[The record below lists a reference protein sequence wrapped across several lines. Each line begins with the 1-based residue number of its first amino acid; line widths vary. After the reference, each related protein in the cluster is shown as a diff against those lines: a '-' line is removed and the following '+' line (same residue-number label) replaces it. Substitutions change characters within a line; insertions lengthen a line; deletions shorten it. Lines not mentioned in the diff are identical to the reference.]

1 MSHPHH
7 DPWVEVKTKNGLQ
20 ADQVISALQKEI
32 RRGNVENACLLSYE
46 MTITSASLENFLW
59 ERLKI
64 ISVEDIGLGE
74 PNAPVVIQNLYTIR
88 AGLKNN
94 EGERKLLA
102 IHATR
107 YLCLC
112 KKDRTSDEMLTWIQ
126 HTSKPGKTKAV
137 IPDYAIDIH
146 TAEGKERGRGRLHF
160 FEEASKVLPEIADRD
175 KTYLERIIMMLKN
188 GEIED

>member
-1 MSHPHH
+1 MANLHH
-7 DPWVEVKTKNGLQ
+7 DPWAKVKTKNGLQ

-32 RRGNVENACLLSYE
+32 RRGNVENACLLAYE
-46 MTITSASLENFLW
+46 MIVTSASLENFLW

-88 AGLKNN
+88 ASLKNK
-94 EGERKLLA
+94 EGERRLLA
-102 IHATR
+102 FHATR
-107 YLCLC
+107 YLCHC

-126 HTSKPGKTKAV
+126 HTSKLGKTKPV
-137 IPDYAIDIH
+137 IPDYAIDTH
-146 TAEGKERGRGRLHF
+146 TAEGKEKGRGHLHF